1 MTDSKASEAAER
13 AAYRRELRGIA
24 RAPRMVGMLFVFA
37 SLGLWAWPQSGGPMV
52 IGPLSNAISL
62 RAAMFIVGVLCFL
75 IPVVASLPRM
85 TVPAPVP
92 ARGEAA

>member
-52 IGPLSNAISL
+52 IGPLATESWGWISL
-62 RAAMFIVGVLCFL
+62 GIGWVILLWTIFIRTRHHQARMAALDE
-75 IPVVASLPRM
+75 
-85 TVPAPVP
+85 AP
-92 ARGEAA
+92 